1 MEWLQNLLNAEDNL
15 AIQLVLITLLLM
27 IGLILIVW
35 IFRRIAGSPSR
46 RAARN
51 RIPRLSITDSA
62 AVDDKRYLVLVRRDN
77 VEHLV
82 LIGGPTDVVV
92 ESNIVRVQPA
102 AQPSTRSEKPPLAAT
117 KPEPEEMDKPA
128 PAQTVAQPEDEPRQE
143 PAAVP
148 AAASVAAAAT
158 VATAVTMDEP
168 EEQATVEAEA
178 IEENIEIASQSADFE
193 DTGSPEEQI
202 EEQVTFEPEPP
213 VEIAEA
219 PEVFEPVQD
228 LAPEPVAEP
237 EPEIVAEHIEQEPEI
252 VQEPV
257 SSPAVEPEA
266 PAETILEDEI
276 SKQLDD
282 ALSAETFSVDL
293 DPEPTMEPEQVVEAE
308 SVEPVKSGPDDEM
321 QRLLDE
327 LASESKEPA

>member
-1 MEWLQNLLNAEDNL
+1 MEWLQNLLNADDNL

-51 RIPRLSITDSA
+51 RIPRLSITDSS

-102 AQPSTRSEKPPLAAT
+102 TRSEKPAHTAA
-117 KPEPEEMDKPA
+117 K
-128 PAQTVAQPEDEPRQE
+128 QVPEDTKRETLAPTAGLPEAEPQQPASV

-148 AAASVAAAAT
+148 IA
-158 VATAVTMDEP
+158 ATAVAATTILDEP
-168 EEQATVEAEA
+168 AEPEPVSSFEEPVAEVATEYVETP
-178 IEENIEIASQSADFE
+178 EIQ
-193 DTGSPEEQI
+193 TI
-202 EEQVTFEPEPP
+202 EEQVAIQT
-213 VEIAEA
+213 
-219 PEVFEPVQD
+219 EPVIDDQQMPEEFETVQEVP
-228 LAPEPVAEP
+228 APEPDAKPEQFSEQLAE
-237 EPEIVAEHIEQEPEI
+237 AT
-252 VQEPV
+252 QEPV
-257 SSPAVEPEA
+257 MDVHAEPEA

-282 ALSAETFSVDL
+282 ALSSETFSVEL
-293 DPEPTMEPEQVVEAE
+293 EPEPTANPEP
-308 SVEPVKSGPDDEM
+308 VEPVKSEPDDDM

-327 LASESKEPA
+327 LAGETKEPA